1 MTDSIVNNWLT
12 SIINTATER
21 DHPSHMNLISKQ
33 VNLVGVPG
41 FESIGF
47 DDWSNRCQ
55 HDFNNN
61 FIAEIQYQGLKIR
74 AENEQQIMFVTRE
87 TIITNAGEKNQQGI
101 ECLLE
106 KEDDGQW
113 RLTQQRILG
122 DDETTSYLK

>member
-1 MTDSIVNNWLT
+1 MPHSIVDTWLA
-12 SIINTATER
+12 SIIKTADER
-21 DHPSHMNLISKQ
+21 DHQSHMDLISRK

-47 DDWSNRCQ
+47 DDWSNRCR
-55 HDFNNN
+55 HDFNDNI
-61 FIAEIQYQGLKIR
+61 IAEIQYQGLKIR
-74 AENEQQIMFVTRE
+74 AETDQQIMFVTHE
-87 TIITNAGEKNQQGI
+87 TLLTNDGEKNQQGI

-122 DDETTSYLK
+122 EDETAQYLK